1 MSRYDAEEAHSS
13 VDLIAHFFWRDA
25 CSFESEN
32 RTFDFL
38 SPLSP
43 FPSSLQMGRG
53 GPKKVCSKKTH
64 NGEPSFLVKG
74 SVSWKKKS
82 YCQLLKLIIFQLSRE
97 ATWNCFHDTLP
108 PDNPLVSS
116 TLMSSFARNS
126 LVDEMFTMPGLRV
139 WVRNWK
145 KYTGGSP
152 WLKLSK

>member
-13 VDLIAHFFWRDA
+13 VDLIAHFFWRDT

-43 FPSSLQMGRG
+43 FPWNGSRRPQKSLQQ
-53 GPKKVCSKKTH
+53 KKTTT
-64 NGEPSFLVKG
+64 ESLLFLVKG
-74 SVSWKKKS
+74 SVSWEKKS
-82 YCQLLKLIIFQLSRE
+82 YCQLLKLIIFQSFRE

-108 PDNPLVSS
+108 PNNPLFSS